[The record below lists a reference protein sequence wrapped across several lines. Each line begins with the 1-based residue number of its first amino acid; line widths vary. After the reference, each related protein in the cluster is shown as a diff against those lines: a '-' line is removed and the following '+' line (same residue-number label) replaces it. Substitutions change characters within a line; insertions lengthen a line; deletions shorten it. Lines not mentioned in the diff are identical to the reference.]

1 MACNHGRVYV
11 VTLYDD
17 TARGAGRVQEQR
29 YFASEASYHGQGTP
43 EEKWCTSTMPLAII
57 ASDWFRR
64 QGDHRPLHHSI

>member
-1 MACNHGRVYV
+1 MEGIYV

-29 YFASEASYHGQGTP
+29 YFASEASYQNGQGTP
-43 EEKWCTSTMPLAII
+43 EEAGAPVRCLCRII